1 MLSRLWTLQCYER
14 YSSIKTFRK
23 PYSISNN
30 KAAAFV
36 FDIDGVLIR
45 GKQVLDPAKKA
56 LFELYKMYNRKKFP
70 IAFLTNGGGCT
81 ETEKARSGQSDGQP
95 FFKTVLMRN
104 RQLSEW
110 FNLPIQND
118 QIVLS
123 HTPLRELSAKYNE
136 KDWAVVCVGRGHPD
150 FVASSY
156 GFRNVIPIEEI
167 GRLEPSATPF
177 CDYEKV
183 SKRTNWDQQAL
194 YKPIGGILVTCF
206 LSCCSKYNYF
216 LCAYRLCPIQPIGV
230 EISKLFVIFCNRIV
244 VLYFRHKKRFKFIS
258 PIQILYGLMSFLF
271 LGAFR
276 LALEKI
282 YQELVGKPL
291 PYIQYGKPCAVQYRF
306 MEDLLRKQAISQGY
320 TDLEVIYAIGDNPA
334 ADIRGARN
342 AGKPWIPILV
352 KTGCFSTNDGDND
365 PNDPADYVF
374 QDVNEAISTLVQ
386 KLSSS

>member
-1 MLSRLWTLQCYER
+1 MLSRLWTLQCYE
-14 YSSIKTFRK
+14 
-23 PYSISNN
+23 
-30 KAAAFV
+30 
-36 FDIDGVLIR
+36 R

-81 ETEKARSGQSDGQP
+81 ETEKA
-95 FFKTVLMRN
+95 

-194 YKPIGGILVTCF
+194 YKPIGGILVMSDSTDWG
-206 LSCCSKYNYF
+206 
-216 LCAYRLCPIQPIGV
+216 RD
-230 EISKLFVIFCNRIV
+230 
-244 VLYFRHKKRFKFIS
+244 
-258 PIQILYGLMSFLF
+258 IQIICDILQSNSRVVFSTQEEVQVYFTNPDFIWANEFPFPRFGQ
-271 LGAFR
+271 GAFR